1 MSLAI
6 VFPGQ
11 GSQSVGMLRDLSAA
25 YACVSETFAQ
35 ASAVLGYD
43 LWKLVREGP
52 EAELN
57 MTERTQPAML
67 AAGVAVWRVWR
78 DRGGRL
84 PLMMAGHSLG
94 EYTAL
99 VCANALD
106 YSNAIPLVA
115 ERARC
120 MQEAVRAGAG
130 AMAAVLGME
139 QQRLE
144 QICADASEGETV
156 TCANLNAPGQI
167 VIAGDRSAVERTI
180 AAAKSA
186 GAKRAVLL
194 PVSVPSHCPLMRGAA
209 AQLRPHLER
218 VSWRTPL
225 IPVLHN
231 ADVTEH
237 ADASAI
243 IDAAVNQLHQPV
255 RWTETIQAMQRRG
268 VSQIVECGPGKVLTG
283 LCKRI
288 VPDIECLSV
297 ADVAS
302 LDVALTATGGD

>member
-1 MSLAI
+1 MSLAV

-11 GSQSVGMLRDLSAA
+11 GSQSVGMLRELSAA
-25 YACVSETFAQ
+25 YASVSATFAQ
-35 ASAVLGYD
+35 ASAVLGCD
-43 LWKLVREGP
+43 LWKLAQDGP

-67 AAGVAVWRVWR
+67 AAGVAVWRVWT
-78 DRGGRL
+78 DRGGRR
-84 PLMMAGHSLG
+84 PIVMAGHSLG
-94 EYTAL
+94 EYSAL
-99 VCANALD
+99 VCADALD
-106 YSNAIPLVA
+106 FENGIRLVA

-139 QQRLE
+139 QHTLE
-144 QICADASEGETV
+144 QICADVSEGETV
-156 TCANLNAPGQI
+156 TCANLNAPEQI
-167 VIAGDRSAVERTI
+167 VIAGNRSAVQRAI

-194 PVSVPSHCPLMRGAA
+194 PVSVPSHCPLMRSAA

-218 VSWRTPL
+218 ASWSTPV
-225 IPVLHN
+225 IAVLHN
-231 ADVTEH
+231 ADVAEH
-237 ADASAI
+237 GDAFGI
-243 IDAAVNQLHQPV
+243 IEAAVNQLHQPV

-268 VSQIVECGPGKVLTG
+268 VTQIVECGPGRVLTG

-302 LDVALTATGGD
+302 LDAALIATGGD